1 MKRAGGADR
10 GKEDKK
16 MSMKQALDM
25 ESLEQITGG
34 ANDPILRMTVSWEDG
49 NGNKYSYTVGGE
61 HPKTYDPIISQ
72 TVTWEDG
79 NGSTYSS
86 TYAN

>member
-1 MKRAGGADR
+1 M
-10 GKEDKK
+10 EN
-16 MSMKQALDM
+16 LD
-25 ESLEQITGG
+25 QITGG
-34 ANDPILRMTVSWEDG
+34 ANDPILRMTVSWEDE

-61 HPKTYDPIISQ
+61 QPKTYDPIISQ

-79 NGSTYSS
+79 NGSAYSA

>member
-1 MKRAGGADR
+1 
-10 GKEDKK
+10 
-16 MSMKQALDM
+16 MSMKKEM
-25 ESLEQITGG
+25 SLEELKQIVGG
-34 ANDPILRMTVSWEDG
+34 VEDPIVSMTVSWEDA

-61 HPKTYDPIISQ
+61 KKKPYDPIVSQ

-79 NGSTYSS
+79 NGNTYSN